1 MNDTRV
7 PDEPTRNLL
16 GEFFEKYRVLGIGVS
31 ASGDIRNAEVSE
43 VEVRFA
49 SEADTAKQ
57 AYHVSF
63 KLLNAASDSHRYL
76 SAIEHGPDGFAVR
89 LTQDGRELGPD
100 AMAGKVRALLD
111 AIEDRVAKVHR
122 EQSIMGIQPVG
133 KTFLLNNK
141 TRFKVISDDGEG
153 HLRIEL
159 LDREG
164 DNTASLLA
172 NDLLDGL
179 YVGLITRA

>member
-1 MNDTRV
+1 MSDSSV
-7 PDEPTRNLL
+7 PDERIQSRL
-16 GEFFEKYRVLGIGVS
+16 GAFFDKYLILGIGVV
-31 ASGDIRNAEVSE
+31 ASGDIRNTEASE

-49 SEADTAKQ
+49 SEADTAKP
-57 AYHVSF
+57 AYQVSF
-63 KLLNAASDSHRYL
+63 KLLNAGSDSHRYL
-76 SAIEHGPDGFAVR
+76 DAIEKRSGAFTLQ
-89 LTQDGRELGPD
+89 LTEIGRELGPD
-100 AMAGKVRALLD
+100 AIADKVRALLD

-133 KTFLLNNK
+133 ETFLLNNK

-159 LDREG
+159 LDRDG

>member
-1 MNDTRV
+1 MKLDASTQYRL
-7 PDEPTRNLL
+7 RK
-16 GEFFEKYRVLGIGVS
+16 FFEDYRVLTIRLH
-31 ASGDIRNAEVSE
+31 ASSDIRNNEICEVDIG
-43 VEVRFA
+43 FG
-49 SEADTAKQ
+49 SEADATAS
-57 AYHVSF
+57 AYQVSF
-63 KLLNAASDSHRYL
+63 KLLGSASDSHRYL
-76 SAIEHGPDGFAVR
+76 EAVEFGPEPARVR
-89 LTQDGRELGPD
+89 LTAAGEEVGGD
-100 AMAGKVRALLD
+100 AIAGKVRALLD
-111 AIEDRVAKVHR
+111 AIESRVAKVHR

-133 KTFLLNNK
+133 ETFLLNNK

-159 LDREG
+159 LDRDG